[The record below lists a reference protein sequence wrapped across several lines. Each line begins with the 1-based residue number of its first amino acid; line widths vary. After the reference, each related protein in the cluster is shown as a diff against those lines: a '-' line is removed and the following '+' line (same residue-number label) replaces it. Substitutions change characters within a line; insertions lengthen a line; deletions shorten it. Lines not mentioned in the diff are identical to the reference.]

1 MQTSPSKFSRVIG
14 FDRKTHQQ
22 ALHLQNAGTPARLLS
37 ANEKDGKLFVSQ
49 YTTVAKANSN
59 DITFESQ
66 QPSTSSDNSD
76 LPSVTATE
84 IKLNQLHSLTRNQR
98 VNVKATITLGT
109 TKPKEVAKRNGEKG
123 LVKEDC
129 IIEDDTGNATLHVWD
144 EMIQM
149 CENSKSYE
157 IKDLSVKNYSG
168 HTRLGTTVT
177 TSMKEITMNIENL
190 KGPELLSATKKTV
203 TVAEFIFTDKVN
215 VFMACQMQS
224 CRKKMPYSVGSTTF
238 TCTSCGTCQK
248 VKLAKKGA
256 TARLC
261 AEIEGHQTR
270 LTVFTDE
277 MEALLKKLDL
287 TINTLSDQIKEALL
301 SLENITLVIDPV
313 SNFILEV
320 IEE

>member
-37 ANEKDGKLFVSQ
+37 ANEKDGKLFVNQ

-98 VNVKATITLGT
+98 VNVKATITSC
-109 TKPKEVAKRNGEKG
+109 NH
-123 LVKEDC
+123 
-129 IIEDDTGNATLHVWD
+129 I
-144 EMIQM
+144 MQ
-149 CENSKSYE
+149 
-157 IKDLSVKNYSG
+157 
-168 HTRLGTTVT
+168 
-177 TSMKEITMNIENL
+177 
-190 KGPELLSATKKTV
+190 
-203 TVAEFIFTDKVN
+203 
-215 VFMACQMQS
+215 QS

-261 AEIEGHQTR
+261 AEMEGHQTW

-287 TINTLSDQIKEALL
+287 TINTPSDQIKEALL

>member
-1 MQTSPSKFSRVIG
+1 
-14 FDRKTHQQ
+14 
-22 ALHLQNAGTPARLLS
+22 
-37 ANEKDGKLFVSQ
+37 
-49 YTTVAKANSN
+49 
-59 DITFESQ
+59 
-66 QPSTSSDNSD
+66 
-76 LPSVTATE
+76 
-84 IKLNQLHSLTRNQR
+84 
-98 VNVKATITLGT
+98 
-109 TKPKEVAKRNGEKG
+109 
-123 LVKEDC
+123 
-129 IIEDDTGNATLHVWD
+129 
-144 EMIQM
+144 
-149 CENSKSYE
+149 
-157 IKDLSVKNYSG
+157 
-168 HTRLGTTVT
+168 
-177 TSMKEITMNIENL
+177 MKEITMNIENL

-203 TVAEFIFTDKVN
+203 TVEEFIFTDKVN

-224 CRKKMPYSVGSTTF
+224 CRKKMPYSVCSTTF

-261 AEIEGHQTR
+261 AEIEGHQTW

-287 TINTLSDQIKEALL
+287 PINTPSDQIKEALL